1 MHRATQLLL
10 IVSGAL
16 LAQSCS
22 TEQAYYAMRENQRQ
36 QCEKYIEQSQYEA
49 CMRQANESYDDYE
62 RRRKELAK
70 QKP

>member
-1 MHRATQLLL
+1 MYKAIQLFP
-10 IVSGAL
+10 IIASAAL
-16 LAQSCS
+16 LQACS

-49 CMRQANESYDDYE
+49 CMKQANESYDDYE